1 MRWNHLYLA
10 GTGAYFPEHVERAE
24 EAIAAGRYSAEEHAS
39 NGIRSVRTAGKDE
52 APAVLAARAGQRA
65 VERSEHAA
73 EDFTWVLHG
82 CMGYQGRDFWTPAH
96 YVQRET
102 VGGHGPAVE
111 IRQGSNGGLAALEL
125 AAAQLTA
132 RPDATA
138 ALITTGDAFR
148 LPYVDRWRTET
159 QQVYGDA
166 GTAVVLSRRGG
177 VARLRSTASR
187 SVPALEPLY
196 RGMGGWSAGPDP
208 AEWPVDLRT
217 RTRDYLLADP
227 FRYDEV
233 IARTGESLELVVRQ
247 ALADADTKLGEVAFV
262 VHPAIGR
269 TIVEYSYVAQLGIN
283 PERTV
288 YAWARDYG
296 HLGAGDQFA
305 GLDHLLA
312 GGRAGRGDLILT
324 IGVGIGY
331 LWTAAVFEVLRAPGW

>member
-1 MRWNHLYLA
+1 MRWQHLYLA
-10 GTGAYFPEHVERAE
+10 GSGTYFPERVETAE
-24 EAIAAGRYSAEEHAS
+24 DAMAAGRYSLDEHTA
-39 NGIRSVRTAGKDE
+39 NGIRAVRTAGEDE
-52 APAVLAARAGQRA
+52 APAVMAARAGHRA
-65 VERSEHAA
+65 LERSGHAA
-73 EDFTWVLHG
+73 EDFSLVLHA

-132 RPDATA
+132 RPGTTA

-148 LPYVDRWRTET
+148 LPYVDRWRTEN

-166 GTAVVLSRRGG
+166 GTAAVLSRREG

-187 SVPALEPLY
+187 SVPALEPVY
-196 RGMGGWSAGPDP
+196 RGTGEWSVAPDP
-208 AEWPVDLRT
+208 GEWPLDLRT
-217 RTRDYLLADP
+217 RTRNYLLADP

-233 IARTGESLELVVRQ
+233 IARTAESLDLVVRE
-247 ALADADTKLGEVAFV
+247 ALADADAELEEMAFV

-269 TIVEYSYVAQLGIN
+269 TIVEHSYIGGLGLA

-288 YAWARDYG
+288 YAWAQDYG
-296 HLGAGDQFA
+296 HLGAGDQLA
-305 GLDHLLA
+305 GVDHLLA

-324 IGVGIGY
+324 IGVGIGH
-331 LWTAAVFEVLRAPGW
+331 LWTAAVFEVLDTPGW